1 MRLLMG
7 LLAQFVQVFFDG
19 GSVCLGRPTAFGGSV
34 YNMVK
39 CFWCGAEN
47 KRHQDS
53 CCVCKRKLQWTT
65 FFKGVLRPS
74 VGCLL
79 GSDSP
84 VVARH
89 GARLRLA

>member
-1 MRLLMG
+1 MVRSPMFQR
-7 LLAQFVQVFFDG
+7 AI
-19 GSVCLGRPTAFGGSV
+19 TFGGSV

-47 KRHQDS
+47 EKHQEA

-65 FFKGVLRPS
+65 FFNGVLRPS

-79 GSDSP
+79 GTDKTVSDSKSERLK
-84 VVARH
+84 VAS
-89 GARLRLA
+89 